1 MTDRQLPFETND
13 RNDIA
18 HLVDSAYAKL
28 RVGGFGNAARL
39 LERALELDVEYE
51 GITATLKSVRFWGER
66 RRRLEDLEE
75 SDRAAYLLDQ
85 WAAFCGFAARIEDL
99 PERCYQDIRFYV
111 HAKVVECLLK
121 CEPPDYRT
129 AGHDRYQRPRPE
141 TRRLLLLGHAY
152 KAMGDF
158 VNAVSNLER
167 ARTLDRDWAPLLAE
181 LADCYSLVG
190 EHRAAQVLFREAF
203 YRGPADISVERLDS
217 PMIKRLAEA
226 IGNAGVTG
234 AIGEWIPV
242 YGTLLGAF
250 SVTRELRPLEFG
262 RLLQSIFDLEQQ
274 LGRRPRAP
282 VGGSHGARRGAA
294 GGALRARLLNR
305 YFWLIEHYRCT
316 REEPTKIADVLRRI
330 KTLDADIH
338 QQYVA

>member
-1 MTDRQLPFETND
+1 MTDRQLTFET
-13 RNDIA
+13 NDIA
-18 HLVDSAYAKL
+18 HLVNSAYAKL
-28 RVGGFGNAARL
+28 RAGAFGSAARL

-75 SDRAAYLLDQ
+75 CDRAAYLLDQ
-85 WAAFCGFAARIEDL
+85 WAAFRGFAARIEDL
-99 PERCYQDIRFYV
+99 PERCCQDIKYYV
-111 HAKVVECLLK
+111 HARAVEYLCRCK
-121 CEPPDYRT
+121 PPDDRT
-129 AGHDRYQRPRPE
+129 PGHDRYRRPRPE
-141 TRRLLLLGHAY
+141 TRRLVLLGHAY

-167 ARTLDRDWAPLLAE
+167 ARNLDRHWAPLLAE

-190 EHRAAQVLFREAF
+190 EHRAAQVFFREAF
-203 YRGPADISVERLDS
+203 YRGAAEISVERLDS
-217 PMIKRLAEA
+217 PMIKKLAVA
-226 IGNAGVTG
+226 VRNAGVTS

-250 SVTRELRPLEFG
+250 NVTRELGPLEYG
-262 RLLQSIFDLEQQ
+262 QLLQSIFELEQR
-274 LGRRPRAP
+274 LGLRSPAAAARAHGGQRR
-282 VGGSHGARRGAA
+282 AA
-294 GGALRARLLNR
+294 GGALLARLLNR

-316 REEPTKIADVLRRI
+316 REGPSKIADVLRRI
-330 KTLDADIH
+330 KTVDADIH